1 MKEKILE
8 IIDNMQAEVKAILE
22 ETMDEEDEQ
31 YYSGVAHA
39 CAVLKIAIEGIE

>member
-8 IIDNMQAEVKAILE
+8 IIDKMKSEAVKMSKESDSDFYA
-22 ETMDEEDEQ
+22 
-31 YYSGVAHA
+31 GVVHA